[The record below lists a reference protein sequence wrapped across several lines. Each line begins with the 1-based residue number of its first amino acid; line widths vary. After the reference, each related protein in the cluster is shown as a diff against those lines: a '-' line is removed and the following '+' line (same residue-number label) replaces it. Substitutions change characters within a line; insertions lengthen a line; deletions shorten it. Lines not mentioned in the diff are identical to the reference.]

1 MSSLLRISDDIR
13 RVDRMIED
21 AGGEITPEID
31 AELTRLES
39 SLATKAGDYAHL
51 IREMERRAQARRS
64 ESKWLAEQAENEE
77 RLAENLSLRL
87 LGVMK
92 RHNIDQLRAE
102 PYTLS
107 IARNGGKLPM
117 TIEDRDVPDEWKMV
131 VMQPD
136 KERIRQALE
145 AGTTVPGA
153 SLGTRGEH
161 LRIR

>member
-13 RVDRMIED
+13 KLDRLIED
-21 AGGEITPEID
+21 SGGELTPEID
-31 AELTRLES
+31 AELARLES
-39 SLATKAGDYAHL
+39 SLVTKAGDYAHL
-51 IREMERRAQARRS
+51 IREMERRAEARRA
-64 ESKWLAEQAENEE
+64 ESKWLAEQAGKEE
-77 RLAENLSLRL
+77 RLAGSLASRL

-92 RHNIDQLRAE
+92 QHGIDSLRAE

-107 IARNGGKLPM
+107 IAKNGGKLPM
-117 TIEDRDVPDEWKMV
+117 SIEDRDVPDEWKMV

-136 KERIRQALE
+136 KERIRKALE
-145 AGTTVPGA
+145 SGASVPGA